1 MKKILIIFFVLIGA
15 YLLITNLY
23 RIPGLPF
30 GGKSG
35 DSVVVTD
42 KIDEIDI
49 DITSISTTVI
59 PENRDDVEV
68 ELNGKGKAHVSKS
81 GDTIEVTYERGFFN
95 LGWFPFFNKS
105 KLTVYIPEDYDQD
118 LALKVGSG
126 HLEFDGASMEFN
138 ELSADVHSGNMRLQ
152 NLSAKTFT
160 HNVASGNS
168 RIEKLT
174 TKNGEI
180 EVHSG
185 NVTVDDYTGKL
196 EADVSSGRLKTTIA
210 KLTDSIDASVKSG
223 LLDIDLPD
231 DADFT
236 LKGESNSGYI
246 SNDFALVD
254 STRDKGNIEGKHGA
268 GTHEVTIEVNSG
280 KATIR

>member
-1 MKKILIIFFVLIGA
+1 IGA

-30 GGKSG
+30 GNSG
-35 DSVVVTD
+35 DSVKVTD
-42 KIDEIDI
+42 KIDEIEI
-49 DITSISTTVI
+49 NISSISTTVI

-68 ELNGKGKAHVSKS
+68 ELKGKGKAHVSKS
-81 GDTIEVTYERGFFN
+81 GDTIEVRYERGFFN
-95 LGWFPFFNKS
+95 LGWFPFFNQS

-118 LALKVGSG
+118 LSLIVGSG
-126 HLEFDGASMEFN
+126 HLELDGTSMKLN

-152 NLSAKTFT
+152 NLSAETFT

-168 RIEKLT
+168 RIDKLT
-174 TKNGEI
+174 TKSGEI

-185 NVTVDDYTGKL
+185 NVTVDEYTGKL
-196 EADVSSGRLKTTIA
+196 EAEVNSGRLKATIA
-210 KLTDSIDASVKSG
+210 DLTDSIDASVSSG

-231 DADFT
+231 NADFT

-246 SNDFALVD
+246 SNSFSLDD
-254 STRDKGNIEGKHGA
+254 STKGKKKMEGKHGA
-268 GTHEVTIEVNSG
+268 GTHEVNIEVNSG
-280 KATIR
+280 KASIR

>member
-30 GGKSG
+30 GGNSG
-35 DSVVVTD
+35 DSVKVTD
-42 KIDEIDI
+42 KIEEIEIDI
-49 DITSISTTVI
+49 ASISTTVI
-59 PENRDDVEV
+59 PENRDDVEA
-68 ELNGKGKAHVSKS
+68 ELNGKGTVHVSKS
-81 GDTIEVTYERGFFN
+81 GDTIEVTYERGFINF
-95 LGWFPFFNKS
+95 GWFPFFNNS
-105 KLTVYIPEDYDQD
+105 KLTVYIPEDYDRD
-118 LALKVGSG
+118 LALRVGSG
-126 HLEFDGASMEFN
+126 HLEFNGASMELN

-180 EVHSG
+180 DVSSG
-185 NVTVDDYTGKL
+185 NVTVDEYTGKL
-196 EADVSSGRLKTTIA
+196 EAEVHSGRLKTTIA
-210 KLTDSIDASVKSG
+210 NLTDSIDASVKSG

-236 LKGESNSGYI
+236 LKGKVNSGYI
-246 SNDFALVD
+246 SNDFSLDD

-268 GTHEVTIEVNSG
+268 GTHDVNIEVNSG
-280 KATIR
+280 KASIR